1 MRIDLR
7 GIRLYSMHSC
17 SKNYAPVDKGGSK
30 MAVAAA
36 RAYGNHMLKRL
47 MMVILM
53 CSSTPGQPNAL

>member
-1 MRIDLR
+1 MHIDLR
-7 GIRLYSMHSC
+7 GIRLYLMHSC
-17 SKNYAPVDKGGSK
+17 SENYPTGDKGGSK

-53 CSSTPGQPNAL
+53 CSSTLGQPNAL